1 MPEKQLLQDTRG
13 IKVYAVDGKKIRDG
27 RSVAFSGGENW
38 MHDPELPKNEIWIEN
53 PKDLKGILLHE
64 LIEAKL
70 MEDLDLEYDEAHLV
84 ANVSEGFYRK
94 TEDLDTVLET
104 LKSAT
109 GLQQDAIDLIK
120 DVMDPTQV
128 KKAAFD
134 DMPWVT
140 AGRQVP
146 NEAPESDPYQ
156 AYLRDVLGSGT
167 RRQRFFDVAGGTRS
181 PGLTGALGGHGRA
194 VTVGQELFSAGINPL
209 GQDTPE
215 GFSRAFRTHLGDPK
229 NVEGLFGAQMNPT
242 DALATLGPLGVLTA
256 SRDAGDPQNWAKAFG
271 TGAKTPEE
279 QQKIRRRLHAAMTL
293 HATKQALKNLW
304 NTSRLGEVF
313 GKTPVSAIG
322 GYPRAPKTWE
332 VGPEGWQAA
341 PRNPSEIPVLDPKY
355 FPDNEEAARVAAK
368 YGSFDKYARDL
379 NGDWPTAKDP
389 HDKEDHL
396 YHTVKK
402 DGHVVGMVKVKP
414 HVDGFMVSNLW
425 VRPSARSGGVG
436 TSLMQRVLK
445 HYGDHKLYLTAE
457 IFDNSP
463 ITQDQLETW
472 YKKFGFVGSHQG
484 KMTRPANTKVAAED
498 TRPYRNRVEIFAVND
513 AKIPKVYGGKFSTGG
528 FGVFGGGTD
537 GDELVEAAKR
547 EFLEETGY
555 KLTEVEKIPVDPVT
569 VEWLKPYKSEKQ
581 AERAKTYRG
590 TRTWYIYGV
599 IEGEKAEK
607 ASGDDGKAP
616 LSDVGFYTINTAMK
630 MLVDATTENTELR
643 PQIEAR
649 KRALLFVLAKAYGIG
664 LTKVACEVPQ
674 WAKKNKKL
682 LEALTKKLKKTAGGR
697 DAALNQADASVTLML
712 EILGRQ
718 GDKPAKTKRP
728 RRIKHVHEVLHKHAA
743 ALGRLVS
750 RGAKALSS
758 SRPSRMPTEWRMG
771 ASPRSVSEITVSGF
785 PTAAKGPLKNPYPA
799 DWHAADMA
807 EHQRQ
812 TAATFA
818 RRSPGAEEAYGRMA
832 VGSPRVRLPTPR
844 ALQIHGQRL
853 GNQARRAQGLQQTQ
867 GTRRLALG
875 AAGAGT
881 LAVGGALAAGM
892 PGSPAQPQ
900 VTPWAGPNAPESP
913 WWAGPSQRSP
923 AAANVA

>member
-13 IKVYAVDGKKIRDG
+13 IKVYAVDGKKVRDG
-27 RSVAFSGGENW
+27 RSVVFSGGENW

-94 TEDLDTVLET
+94 TKDLDTVLET

-109 GLQQDAIDLIK
+109 GLQQDTLDLIK
-120 DVMDPTQV
+120 DVMDPENV

-146 NEAPESDPYQ
+146 NEAPEGDPYQ
-156 AYLRDVLGSGT
+156 GYLRDVLGSGV
-167 RRQRFFDVAGGTRS
+167 RRQRFFDVTGGTRS
-181 PGLTGALGGHGRA
+181 PGLTGALGGYGRA
-194 VTVGQELFSAGINPL
+194 ATVGQELLSAGINPL
-209 GQDTPE
+209 SQDTPE
-215 GFSRAFRTHLGDPK
+215 GFSKAFRAHLGDPK
-229 NVEGLFGAQMNPT
+229 NVEGLFGSQMNPT

-271 TGAKTPEE
+271 TGAKTPQE

-414 HVDGFMVSNLW
+414 HVDGFMISNLW
-425 VRPSARSGGVG
+425 IRPTARSQG
-436 TSLMQRVLK
+436 TGTALMQRVLK

-484 KMTRPANTKVAAED
+484 KMTRPADTK
-498 TRPYRNRVEIFAVND
+498 
-513 AKIPKVYGGKFSTGG
+513 
-528 FGVFGGGTD
+528 
-537 GDELVEAAKR
+537 
-547 EFLEETGY
+547 
-555 KLTEVEKIPVDPVT
+555 
-569 VEWLKPYKSEKQ
+569 
-581 AERAKTYRG
+581 
-590 TRTWYIYGV
+590 
-599 IEGEKAEK
+599 
-607 ASGDDGKAP
+607 
-616 LSDVGFYTINTAMK
+616 TAC
-630 MLVDATTENTELR
+630 D
-643 PQIEAR
+643 
-649 KRALLFVLAKAYGIG
+649 
-664 LTKVACEVPQ
+664 VPQ

-697 DAALNQADASVTLML
+697 DAALNQADAGVTLML

-771 ASPRSVSEITVSGF
+771 ASPRSVSEVTVSGF
-785 PTAAKGPLKNPYPA
+785 PTAAKGPLKNPYPV

-853 GNQARRAQGLQQTQ
+853 GQQARRTQGLQQTQ

-892 PGSPAQPQ
+892 PPSPAQPQ